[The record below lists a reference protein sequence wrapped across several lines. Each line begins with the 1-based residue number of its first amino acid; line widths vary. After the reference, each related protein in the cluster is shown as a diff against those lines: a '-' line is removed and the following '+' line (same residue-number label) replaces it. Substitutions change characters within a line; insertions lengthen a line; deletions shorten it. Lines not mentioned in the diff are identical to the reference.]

1 MTIRT
6 TIKGDNGKPVSI
18 TADSATDYEA
28 DSTVPLS
35 DDEQEDAQTA
45 VWAELDA
52 RREDARELRSQ
63 NY

>member
-6 TIKGDNGKPVSI
+6 TIQSDQGLTIRI
-18 TADSATDYEA
+18 TAESSTDYEA

-35 DDEQEDAQTA
+35 DDEQEAAQSA

-52 RREDARELRSQ
+52 RREDAQELRSQ
-63 NY
+63 L